1 MKLYDESLQ
10 ELLKQPRD
18 IVVIGHRNPDGDAM
32 GATVA
37 LRLLLK
43 RLGHFVDIIVPS
55 EYPPVFSYLKDID
68 QTVIYDIEPDRAK
81 MLVDR
86 SEIVFCLDFNT
97 LHRID
102 KLGEAVEASNASTVL
117 IDHHLDPDPSFEYM
131 FSDTGSSSTCEL
143 IYDFIVDMG
152 YARWMTQDIGTAIF
166 TGLITDTGSFKY
178 STRSN
183 TYAVATALKHI
194 GVDDSQIQDTILNS
208 QKEKHLRLLGHCL
221 ANRMEVIS
229 EYRAALIYLTK
240 EDYTTFDIQRGDTEG
255 IVNYMLTMKDVDIA
269 AFITEQPTIVKVS
282 LRSKGDISVQDMA
295 TKYFN
300 GGGHKNASG
309 GGVYA
314 SLDAIIAR
322 YKKILPE
329 YHQPKI

>member
-1 MKLYDESLQ
+1 MKLYDESLIN
-10 ELLKQPRD
+10 LLKQPRD
-18 IVVIGHRNPDGDAM
+18 IVVLGHRNPDGDAM

-55 EYPPVFSYLKDID
+55 EYPPVFSYLKDIE

-86 SEIVFCLDFNT
+86 AEIVFCLDFNT

-102 KLGEAVEASNASTVL
+102 KLGEAVEASDARTVL

-152 YARWMTQDIGTAIF
+152 YARWMTQEIGTAIF

-178 STRSN
+178 GTRSN

-240 EDYTTFDIQRGDTEG
+240 KDYTTFDIQRGDTEG

-322 YKKILPE
+322 YKKVLPE